1 MFPVHGAAT
10 AFFRGKMWVFGGSTG
25 DDTKDHTITDK
36 VSIYGI
42 KYSEY

>member
-25 DDTKDHTITDK
+25 DDTKDHTITEK
-36 VSIYGI
+36 VLIYGI
-42 KYSEY
+42 KYSE